1 MDVKH
6 ALLQLHVS
14 HVMFLFSY
22 KIMPVYLDVGL
33 DIINQDLLVSNVPK
47 DAPHAMV
54 NLFAKSAVQEDYNIM
69 DFVLHHAL
77 QEQSLMLQ
85 EINVFLAM
93 LHV

>member
-14 HVMFLFSY
+14 HVMFLFSC
-22 KIMPVYLDVGL
+22 KIILVYLDVDQ
-33 DIINQDLLVSNVPK
+33 DIINQDLLVSNVQK

-54 NLFAKSAVQEDYNIM
+54 NLFAKFAVQEDYNIM
-69 DFVLHHAL
+69 DFVLHHVL

-85 EINVFLAM
+85 EINVFLVM